1 MYQFKAKYSE
11 MKYYTLCLRN
21 ISKDFSINNMEKR
34 KKKNRPKRNWKSFSV
49 NHNAI
54 DTNKIL
60 DIHR

>member
-34 KKKNRPKRNWKSFSV
+34 KKKTGLKGTGKVFLS
-49 NHNAI
+49 I
-54 DTNKIL
+54 IMLLIL
-60 DIHR
+60 IRF

>member
-34 KKKNRPKRNWKSFSV
+34 KKKQ
-49 NHNAI
+49 A
-54 DTNKIL
+54 
-60 DIHR
+60 